1 MSEAKKKFDASAIAS
16 ALDGGSKAFI
26 GKIQVIAKNA
36 AKTGADGAV
45 VVADA
50 AVRTGNWLGE
60 RADNAINNS
69 YAAHK
74 PIAEANLAR
83 LRKSLPALLPVQMRD
98 VLAEEYFEFVS
109 DDSKDASVNLAA
121 TKLYV
126 LSVIELHGSHF
137 SSDKRRKALL
147 AEVLLATSGLAQFA
161 VKNGVAIA
169 EVILAYLSSRTG
181 GATQVASQTAT
192 KSGVLARGAKA
203 IAKGVGPAAAE
214 AAINHAKSRSVM
226 AQAVVAN
233 TKRMLGPAPTAWPGT
248 AKSST
253 VKKPV
258 ARTTAVKKSAP
269 KAKPSA

>member
-1 MSEAKKKFDASAIAS
+1 MSEAKKKFNASEIAS
-16 ALDGGSKAFI
+16 TLGGGSKAFI
-26 GKIQVIAKNA
+26 VKIQSVAKNA
-36 AKTGADGAV
+36 AKTGVDGAV
-45 VVADA
+45 VVAGA

-60 RADNAINNS
+60 RATNAINNA
-69 YAAHK
+69 YAVHK

-83 LRKSLPALLPVQMRD
+83 LRKSLPSLLPVQMRE

-109 DDSKDASVNLAA
+109 DDSKDASANLAA

-126 LSVIELHGSHF
+126 LSVVELHGNNVA
-137 SSDKRRKALL
+137 SDKRRQALL

-161 VKNGVAIA
+161 LKNGVAIA
-169 EVILAYLSSRTG
+169 EVILAYLSTRTG
-181 GATQVASQTAT
+181 GATKVASQATA

-233 TKRMLGPAPTAWPGT
+233 TKRMLGPAPAAWPAA
-248 AKSST
+248 AKKP
-253 VKKPV
+253 VAKKPV
-258 ARTTAVKKSAP
+258 AR